1 MILALSTASA
11 SVLAPIGYVG
21 LPLGAMWGLL
31 IFAEIPD
38 RWTVAGALVIVGSG
52 LYVWWRERRRAA

>member
-1 MILALSTASA
+1 
-11 SVLAPIGYVG
+11 
-21 LPLGAMWGLL
+21 MWGLL